1 MPKLVDE
8 LKTETQLLRAAGRS
22 AFRVGVYVGIALSLT
37 LTTWILVANRLPF
50 LEAFDRERNMVA
62 STLLGL
68 FALVPVIRYMSA
80 PRSLLMSG
88 LVGWAILSFVY
99 RLLCL
104 FFSMLS
110 TIRTP
115 AQVLMI
121 GVLFYLIAATV
132 AWLGAV
138 VWNVRKTHRIATRTP
153 RTPSN

>member
-8 LKTETQLLRAAGRS
+8 LKTETQRLAVAGRS
-22 AFRVGVYVGIALSLT
+22 AFRVGVYVGIALSFALI
-37 LTTWILVANRLPF
+37 TWVLVANRLPF
-50 LEAFDRERNMVA
+50 LDVFDRERNMIA
-62 STLLGL
+62 STLFGL

-104 FFSMLS
+104 YFLMLS

-115 AQVLMI
+115 TQVMMF
-121 GVLFYLIAATV
+121 GFLFYLIAATV

-138 VWNVRKTHRIATRTP
+138 IWNVRKTHRRATRTP
-153 RTPSN
+153 SN

>member
-8 LKTETQLLRAAGRS
+8 LRTETQRLAVAGRS
-22 AFRVGVYVGIALSLT
+22 AFRVGVYVGIALALT

-50 LEAFDRERNMVA
+50 LEAFDHERNIVA

-68 FALVPVIRYMSA
+68 FALVPVIRYVSA

-88 LVGWAILSFVY
+88 LVGWAIFSFVY

-104 FFSMLS
+104 YFSMLS

-115 AQVLMI
+115 QVLMI

-138 VWNVRKTHRIATRTP
+138 IWNVRKTHRRGT

>member
-1 MPKLVDE
+1 MSSV
-8 LKTETQLLRAAGRS
+8 RAAQRRS
-22 AFRVGVYVGIALSLT
+22 TRAYGLIQVPRVCRSVKHVPLSTDRGLT

-50 LEAFDRERNMVA
+50 LGAFDRERNMVA

-68 FALVPVIRYMSA
+68 FALVPVIRYMRA

-88 LVGWAILSFVY
+88 LAGWAIFSFVY

-104 FFSMLS
+104 YFSMLS

-115 AQVLMI
+115 TQVLMI

-138 VWNVRKTHRIATRTP
+138 IWNVRKTHRRGTRTP
-153 RTPSN
+153 SS

>member
-1 MPKLVDE
+1 MLVDE
-8 LKTETQLLRAAGRS
+8 LKTETQRLGAGRS
-22 AFRVGVYVGIALSLT
+22 APFRIGVYVGIALAVT
-37 LTTWILVANRLPF
+37 LTAWILVANRAPA

-80 PRSLLMSG
+80 PRSLVMSG
-88 LVGWAILSFVY
+88 LVAWVILSFVY

-104 FFSMLS
+104 YFFALS
-110 TIRTP
+110 TVRTP

-138 VWNVRKTHRIATRTP
+138 IWKVRKSRPRATRTP
-153 RTPSN
+153 LH